1 MTKVSFIIPVYNA
14 EKCLGKC
21 LDSIIS
27 MSFKDWEVILVD
39 DGSKDTS
46 VGMCDSY
53 AEKDSRIKAFHKK
66 NGGVSSARNF
76 GLLKASGEY
85 VTFVDS
91 DDYVNENY
99 LSFFV
104 QEDVDEDV
112 IFSSY
117 RLFIGEEKNKIPF
130 DVILNE
136 KKDVVDFVSK
146 YLYSKHMM
154 APWGKFFKH
163 NLIQGQ
169 QFDETLRRGEDT
181 TFCIMSLNECQSLRT
196 VGESVYYYDLPA
208 SDSKYS
214 MSLESA
220 TSHMKAIFQAYE
232 NSDFRNCD
240 FENGLFAIFM
250 NSALD
255 EILYHPFRF
264 FFNDTVKKCAGIGG
278 KSSFKVRLSYLWYNN
293 IVRTTISNLLKR

>member
-99 LSFFV
+99 LSFFA

-154 APWGKFFKH
+154 APWGKFFKSEVVKG
-163 NLIQGQ
+163 IS
-169 QFDETLRRGEDT
+169 FDERLRRGEDT
-181 TFCIMSLNECQSLRT
+181 KFCLQSLGRCKTLRT
-196 VGESVYYYDLPA
+196 VNNSIYYYDLPT
-208 SDSKYS
+208 SEGKYS
-214 MSLESA
+214 MTLNDA
-220 TSHMKAIFQAYE
+220 TLHMDTLFEAY
-232 NSDFRNCD
+232 NATPFRNSL
-240 FENGLFAIFM
+240 FEQNVFAILM
-250 NSALD
+250 NSARD
-255 EILYHPFRF
+255 YIQYHPLEFWC
-264 FFNDTVKKCAGIGG
+264 NDIVKKYAS
-278 KSSFKVRLSYLWYNN
+278 KSGESPFKTRLMILLRNN
-293 IVRTTISNLLKR
+293 IIKTFLSGLK